1 MSGAFNLSEWALKR
15 RALVWFALI
24 LIVVTGVVS
33 YFGLGRN
40 EDPPFTIK
48 TMIVQAN
55 WPGAPVDDMLR
66 QVTDRLEKK
75 LQEVPYLDFLRSY
88 TTAGRTIVFV
98 NLEGSTPAKAIP
110 DVWYQVRKKIADIQ
124 YTFPSGV
131 QGPFF
136 DDEFGETFGII
147 YAFTA
152 DGFSQRELRDYVEDV
167 RSELLSVENVS
178 KIETVGVQEEKIYIE
193 FSVQRLAGLGLDR
206 MALINALTA
215 QNAVTPAG
223 VVETG
228 EQKILIRVTGAFET
242 EEDIR
247 KVNFAANGKLF
258 RLADLATV
266 TRGYADPPEPLFRV
280 NGKPAIGLAIS
291 MQAGGDLLALGRAV
305 EEKMRDILTRLPIGI
320 EPILVAEQPHVVDE
334 AVSEFTKSLW
344 EAIAI
349 VLAVSF
355 LSLGLRAGAVVACSI
370 PLVLAGV
377 FVSMEYLGID
387 LQRVSLGALIIAL
400 GLLVDDAMITVEMMI
415 TKLEEGLSKV
425 EAATFAYT
433 STAFPMLTGTLVT
446 VAGFI
451 PIGFAK
457 SGAGEYT
464 FSMFAVIAVALMI
477 SWIVAVVF
485 APLIGVTILKQPKQT
500 PHHKVRR
507 GVFLRMFHGVLVTAM
522 RLRWLTIAATIALF
536 ALALAGMRIVPEQFF
551 PSSDRPELV
560 VDLQVPENASIFAT
574 DTAARKLDEILAG
587 DKEIDHWTTN
597 VGAGAVRFYLPLD
610 PKLRNDFFAQAV
622 VVTKGLE
629 ERARVQARLEASLAE
644 ALPEAVVRVSPL
656 ELGPPVG
663 WPLQFRVSGP
673 DPSQVRT
680 IAYRV
685 ADTVG
690 GNPYTR
696 QINFDWIEPS
706 RMLRIHVD
714 QDQARL
720 VGLSSEALAQSVQT
734 AISGVTVTQVRDDIY
749 LVDVV
754 ARAQAQDR
762 TSPWTVRTLQ
772 IPLPSGKT
780 IPLAQLATV
789 EYSLEPP
796 LIWRRDR
803 LPTLTVQADAAGG
816 AQPADIVDALRPD
829 IEKLNAE
836 LPSGYLVSIG
846 GTAEESAKSRASVF
860 AAAPLMVLA
869 MLVVLMMQMQSFA
882 KLALVLSVAPLGII
896 GVVAALLLS
905 GRPLGFIAILGVIA
919 LVGMIVRNS
928 VILVDQID
936 TEIAHGRTRWDAV
949 VEATVHR
956 FRPILLTAAAAILG
970 MIPIAPTVFWGPM
983 AFAIMGGL
991 AIATLLTLIFLPA
1004 LYVVWF
1010 RIRENEGTETEPL
1023 VAEQALT
1030 A

>member
-1 MSGAFNLSEWALKR
+1 
-15 RALVWFALI
+15 
-24 LIVVTGVVS
+24 
-33 YFGLGRN
+33 
-40 EDPPFTIK
+40 
-48 TMIVQAN
+48 
-55 WPGAPVDDMLR
+55 
-66 QVTDRLEKK
+66 
-75 LQEVPYLDFLRSY
+75 
-88 TTAGRTIVFV
+88 
-98 NLEGSTPAKAIP
+98 
-110 DVWYQVRKKIADIQ
+110 
-124 YTFPSGV
+124 
-131 QGPFF
+131 
-136 DDEFGETFGII
+136 
-147 YAFTA
+147 
-152 DGFSQRELRDYVEDV
+152 
-167 RSELLSVENVS
+167 
-178 KIETVGVQEEKIYIE
+178 
-193 FSVQRLAGLGLDR
+193 
-206 MALINALTA
+206 
-215 QNAVTPAG
+215 
-223 VVETG
+223 
-228 EQKILIRVTGAFET
+228 
-242 EEDIR
+242 
-247 KVNFAANGKLF
+247 
-258 RLADLATV
+258 
-266 TRGYADPPEPLFRV
+266 
-280 NGKPAIGLAIS
+280 
-291 MQAGGDLLALGRAV
+291 
-305 EEKMRDILTRLPIGI
+305 
-320 EPILVAEQPHVVDE
+320 
-334 AVSEFTKSLW
+334 
-344 EAIAI
+344 
-349 VLAVSF
+349 
-355 LSLGLRAGAVVACSI
+355 
-370 PLVLAGV
+370 VLAGV